1 MLVNKYFSIKS
12 ISGNEPG
19 KILFTIAGILIIG
32 LIFVI
37 STPLEYLFM
46 LMGIKSA
53 NGCPLLTFTSIPCPF
68 CGMGTLFNDLFKLDF
83 THLFYHNPLGLI
95 FYIILG
101 IIIGS
106 IMFLAFTKR
115 KIVFTKSGYKLIWL
129 PAGFMLLMWI
139 LNILYGHH
147 P

>member
-1 MLVNKYFSIKS
+1 MKSGKYFSVQPIK
-12 ISGNEPG
+12 GNEAR
-19 KILFTIAGILIIG
+19 KILFTIAGIIAIG

-37 STPLEYLFM
+37 STPFEYLFM

-68 CGMGTLFNDLFKLDF
+68 CGMGTLFNDIFKFDF